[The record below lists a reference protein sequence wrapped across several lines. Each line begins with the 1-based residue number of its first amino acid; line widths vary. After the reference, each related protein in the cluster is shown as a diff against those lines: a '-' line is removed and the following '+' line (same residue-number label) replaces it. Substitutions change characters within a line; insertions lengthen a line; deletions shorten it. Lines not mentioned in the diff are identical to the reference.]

1 MYLQIDLTVA
11 LRVGPLRL
19 MVPISVRD
27 ISFKSTAR
35 VTLAPLVEA
44 LPCIG
49 GVTLTLMGPPVM
61 HFKLF
66 LFGGID
72 LMALPGVGSAVDAVT
87 GVGGCRDHDG
97 AGADSCYMV
106 LGAGRSA
113 AECLSAVGCAAPAE
127 CAITP
132 APLHCPGLLKSFH
145 LHAPPP
151 PPPLATPPPPPL
163 PRRWCSSPC

>member
-1 MYLQIDLTVA
+1 MHGPLQIDLTVA

-61 HFKLF
+61 NFKLF

-72 LMALPGVGSAVDAVT
+72 LMALPGVSGAVDAVT
-87 GVGGCRDHDG
+87 AVSGCRGSVAEILAAAAWCWVQGAAMPKCSSTNDG
-97 AGADSCYMV
+97 
-106 LGAGRSA
+106 
-113 AECLSAVGCAAPAE
+113 AAPAA
-127 CAITP
+127 CAI
-132 APLHCPGLLKSFH
+132 PLHCQ
-145 LHAPPP
+145 AVPP
-151 PPPLATPPPPPL
+151 
-163 PRRWCSSPC
+163 